1 MVFIVFFFPPTLIF
15 FIIIIVHL
23 DMVGVDLLPVP
34 LPPPLVPFHLTVAH
48 KGIAMNIDILD
59 SVKNWLNEFIRKSSE
74 LVVVQFQPLQTENA
88 SKFNLFFIPRS
99 YLVRSSNVGVGISEI
114 LRKNKFSPRTCTNA
128 KTRGNIKCHRL
139 LSSQRFCKW
148 SPNSS
153 KSPSSSLR
161 P

>member
-1 MVFIVFFFPPTLIF
+1 MFS
-15 FIIIIVHL
+15 
-23 DMVGVDLLPVP
+23 
-34 LPPPLVPFHLTVAH
+34 
-48 KGIAMNIDILD
+48 
-59 SVKNWLNEFIRKSSE
+59 SVKFWLQKCKGVKMTNIGFTELIQWIKFWSQTCSIQPGVGGYFPYHEYRYAWQCRELARRVHKEEFGACCCSVSATPNWKSVPSMC
-74 LVVVQFQPLQTENA
+74 
-88 SKFNLFFIPRS
+88 SKFFFIPGS